1 MLIRTE
7 SGDLRYLNLS
17 YFNDTQTLAILAND
31 HKTAKFDMHYCR
43 APLLR
48 VTNFANVLK
57 NKFEETTITN
67 LHWLCSRTQTAIF
80 TQGHYLHMYA

>member
-31 HKTAKFDMHYCR
+31 RKTAKFDMHYCR

-57 NKFEETTITN
+57 RKIEETTLTN